1 MDSTHTYNLTRAL
14 SRFCSAQRHGA
25 NIVQRLSKLTIG
37 PATVL
42 MSLMFAN
49 AALASNVLTINASDN
64 PNNRIQ
70 LEGNLSATVT
80 HTAEGLAIEIPGVEI
95 TLNCPNQQA
104 CTVSIGAAASYGGTA
119 TTAGDDAS
127 SGGNDSS
134 SGGNDSSSGGNDSS
148 SGGGDTSAGG
158 NSDGY
163 GSGQG
168 DAANSDQGGSSGT
181 NADGGL
187 DDLCSS
193 PRPTE
198 YGQGQISWDKYCQDY
213 DPNDPIDT
221 GNTGNTG
228 DSGNSGSGD
237 TTTECK
243 GPGYDCWS
251 DAGGSSDTTVVS
263 NAVTFPTGSNR
274 RVEQEGDSRGF
285 FGFGSAGRNA
295 NVSRVYVDIPKG
307 VVSVIDFAMS
317 TDDKFS
323 AGRVDFGVTADQP
336 DGADLHLW
344 VSKDPDGPAVS
355 EACSYVG
362 YAETAFRVSLD
373 GSQTTECQLERGG
386 AYYLNLALCYSEA
399 GDVECRSSQAMTA
412 EANAILASKPNWF

>member
-1 MDSTHTYNLTRAL
+1 MDSTHTNSVQRAL
-14 SRFCSAQRHGA
+14 SRLWSAQRHGA
-25 NIVQRLSKLTIG
+25 NIVQRLNNVTIWS
-37 PATVL
+37 ATVL
-42 MSLMFAN
+42 MSLVFAN

-95 TLNCPNQQA
+95 TLDCPNQQA

-119 TTAGDDAS
+119 PTAG
-127 SGGNDSS
+127 GGA
-134 SGGNDSSSGGNDSS
+134 SSGGNDSS
-148 SGGGDTSAGG
+148 SGGGDSSAGS

-168 DAANSDQGGSSGT
+168 DAANSNQGDSSGT
-181 NADGGL
+181 NGDGGL

-213 DPNDPIDT
+213 DPNDPIDS
-221 GNTGNTG
+221 GNTG
-228 DSGNSGSGD
+228 DSGNSGSDG

-251 DAGGSSDTTVVS
+251 DAGGSSDTTFVS

-323 AGRVDFGVTADQP
+323 AGRIDFGVTADQP

-362 YAETAFRVSLD
+362 YAETAFRVSID

-412 EANAILASKPNWF
+412 EADAVLASKPNWF

>member
-1 MDSTHTYNLTRAL
+1 MDSTHTHNFTRAL

-25 NIVQRLSKLTIG
+25 NIVQRLSKLTIW

-95 TLNCPNQQA
+95 TLDCPNQQA

-119 TTAGDDAS
+119 PTAGDGA
-127 SGGNDSS
+127 
-134 SGGNDSSSGGNDSS
+134 SSGGNDSS

-168 DAANSDQGGSSGT
+168 DAANSDQGDSSGT
-181 NADGGL
+181 NSDGGL

-193 PRPTE
+193 PRPSE
-198 YGQGQISWDKYCQDY
+198 YGAGQISWDKYCQDY
-213 DPNDPIDT
+213 DPNDPIDS
-221 GNTGNTG
+221 G
-228 DSGNSGSGD
+228 DGGNSGSDD
-237 TTTECK
+237 TPTDCK
-243 GPGYDCWS
+243 GPGYACWS

-263 NAVTFPTGSNR
+263 NAVSFPNGSAR
-274 RVEQEGDSRGF
+274 RAVNEGDNRGL

-295 NVSRVYVDIPKG
+295 NVSRVYVDLPKG
-307 VVSVIDFAMS
+307 VVSVIDFTMS
-317 TDDKFS
+317 ADSTAS
-323 AGRVDFGVTADQP
+323 AGQIDFGVTADQP
-336 DGADLHLW
+336 DGGDLHLW
-344 VSKDPDGPAVS
+344 VSKDADGQAVS
-355 EACSYVG
+355 EACTYVG

-373 GSQTTECQLERGG
+373 ESDTTRCQLEPGG
-386 AYYLNLALCYSEA
+386 TYYLNLALCYSEQ

-412 EANAILASKPNWF
+412 ESDAVLAAKANWF